1 MKKMNFF
8 FVVML
13 LLVIFINSSINAQY
27 YEALKKSAHDYLISL
42 SDSNSSSLSH
52 FLNLKYNLFNSVDKK
67 TLSKTFQISENEL
80 DSSRSNF
87 YEFETAIKNISKDS
101 ALLLFNYW
109 YLHFSNLFYN
119 YADEKCFSSETAK
132 IILFST
138 SMSCACT
145 LEMARNQTLD
155 LLKFQ
160 KEITD
165 DYNNEN
171 EKPFIWIIDSYE
183 HNELQIRYE
192 TLFAPSVIVLDR
204 NNELIW
210 KIEYEDDM
218 IEHLSQYI
226 NNNLYRNN

>member
-1 MKKMNFF
+1 ELKKMYS
-8 FVVML
+8 VTL
-13 LLVIFINSSINAQY
+13 TEYDS
-27 YEALKKSAHDYLISL
+27 LK
-42 SDSNSSSLSH
+42 NH
-52 FLNLKYNLFNSVDKK
+52 FL
-67 TLSKTFQISENEL
+67 
-80 DSSRSNF
+80 
-87 YEFETAIKNISKDS
+87 EFEKEIKNISLDS
-101 ALLLFNYW
+101 ALVLFNYW

-119 YADEKCFSSETAK
+119 YADEKCFSSEATK

-204 NNELIW
+204 NNMLIW
-210 KIEYEDDM
+210 RTEYDNGM
-218 IEHLSQYI
+218 IENLSQYI
-226 NNNLYRNN
+226 NNLYRNN